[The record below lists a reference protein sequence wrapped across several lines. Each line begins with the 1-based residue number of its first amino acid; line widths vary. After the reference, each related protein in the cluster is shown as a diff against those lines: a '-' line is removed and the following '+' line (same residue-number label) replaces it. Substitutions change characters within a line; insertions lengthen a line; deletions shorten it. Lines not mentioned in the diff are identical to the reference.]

1 MTNQICIN
9 CSTEYTI
16 SETVYSCR
24 KCGHLIEIKLDI
36 EKTKEKVRSKLWRE
50 TPLSVWRY
58 KLFIPIAHK
67 TPPISLEEGGTN
79 LLRADNLERELK
91 IRCLYVKV
99 EGENPT
105 GSFKDRGMTVGVT
118 RAKELKARTVLCA
131 STGNTSASLAAY
143 AARAG
148 LRCNVLVPSGKV
160 ASGKLTQT
168 LIYGAKLTEVKG
180 SFDDALRSVLQ
191 MAEKRRDI
199 YLLNSV
205 NPFRIEGQKTAAY
218 EIVEQLRGEVPDSV
232 VVPVGNAGNISAIW
246 KGFKEF
252 FEIGFTKRLPRMI
265 GVQAEGAAPIADA
278 VMRRKRRIT
287 PLRRPN
293 TVASAIRIGFPAS
306 WKKALD
312 AIYQSK
318 GTAVKVSDEEILQ
331 AQAKLARTEGLF
343 VEPAS
348 AASLAGL
355 HKLLDLGSIENDEVI
370 VIIATGHGLKD
381 PEIVL
386 KRAQPVKTIGP
397 DADLSSILPRI

>member
-1 MTNQICIN
+1 MSSQICIN
-9 CSTEYTI
+9 CSTEYAI

-24 KCGHLIEIKLDI
+24 KCGHLVEINLDV
-36 EKTKEKVRSKLWRE
+36 EKTKENIRSKLWKK

-58 KLFIPIAHK
+58 KPFLPISHN
-67 TPPISLEEGGTN
+67 TQLISLEEGGTN

-91 IRCLYVKV
+91 IRRLYVKV

-105 GSFKDRGMTVGVT
+105 GSFKDRGMTIGVT
-118 RAKELKARTVLCA
+118 RAKELKVRTVLCA

-180 SFDDALRSVLQ
+180 TFDDALRSVLQ
-191 MAEKRRDI
+191 MAENHRET

-218 EIVEQLRGEVPDSV
+218 EIVEQLGGEVPDSV

-252 FEIGFTKRLPRMI
+252 FEMGFTESLPRMI

-287 PLRRPN
+287 PLRKPN
-293 TVASAIRIGFPAS
+293 TVASAIRIGSPAS

-318 GTAVKVSDEEILQ
+318 GTAIKVSDEEILQ

-355 HKLLDLGSIENDEVI
+355 HKLLGLGSIENDEVA

-381 PEIVL
+381 PDTVL
-386 KRAQPVKTIGP
+386 KRAQPVRTIGP
-397 DADLSSILPRI
+397 DADLSSILPRV

>member
-91 IRCLYVKV
+91 IRRLYVKV

>member
-1 MTNQICIN
+1 MISQICIN
-9 CSTEYTI
+9 CSTEYAI

-24 KCGHLIEIKLDI
+24 KCGHLIEIKLDVEKAK
-36 EKTKEKVRSKLWRE
+36 EKTKSRLWRK

-58 KLFIPIAHK
+58 KAFIPIADN
-67 TPPISLEEGGTN
+67 TDPISLEEGGTN

-91 IRCLYVKV
+91 IHRLYVKV

-118 RAKELKARTVLCA
+118 RAKELKVRTVLCA

-148 LRCNVLVPSGKV
+148 LRCKVFVPSGKV

-180 SFDDALRSVLQ
+180 SFDDALRSVLEI
-191 MAEKRRDI
+191 AEKRKDI

-205 NPFRIEGQKTAAY
+205 NPFRIEGQKTVAY
-218 EIVEQLRGEVPDSV
+218 EIVEQLRVEVPDSV

-252 FEIGFTKRLPRMI
+252 FEMGLTKSLPRMI

-278 VMRRKRRIT
+278 VKKRKRRIT
-287 PLRRPN
+287 PLRKPN
-293 TVASAIRIGFPAS
+293 TVASAIRIGSPAS

-331 AQAKLARTEGLF
+331 GQAKLARTEGLF

-348 AASLAGL
+348 AASLAGFR
-355 HKLLDLGSIENDEVI
+355 KLLDLGSIDNDEVT

-381 PEIVL
+381 PDTVL
-386 KRAQPVKTIGP
+386 KRAHPVKTIGP
-397 DADLSSILPRI
+397 DADLSSILPSI